1 MKLLD
6 AAALIAFLRGEP
18 AQGEVEEILR
28 EPDASISAVNLAEVV
43 DQLVR
48 RGGLAPEQVEAVL
61 AGLLDDAL
69 EVLACE
75 TSHALQAGNLRA
87 RHYHRRSAPLSLG
100 DCVLLA
106 TAQAAGV
113 VVSSDRVLLAIARA
127 EGLDVRAL
135 PDSQGRRPR

>member
-18 AQGEVEEILR
+18 AQHEVEALLR
-28 EPDASISAVNLAEVV
+28 ASAAAISAVNLAEVT

-48 RGGLAPEQVEAVL
+48 RGGLPFNEVQTVL

-69 EVLACE
+69 IVRAC
-75 TSHALQAGNLRA
+75 TMSHGLRAGLLRA
-87 RHYHRRSAPLSLG
+87 RHYHRRTAPLSLG

-106 TAQAAGV
+106 SAEDGDT
-113 VVSSDRVLLAIARA
+113 VVSSDRALLRIACA
-127 EGLDVRAL
+127 EGLDTLAL
-135 PDSQGRRPR
+135 LDSFGRRP

>member
-18 AQGEVEEILR
+18 ARDEVEALLR
-28 EPDASISAVNLAEVV
+28 ASAAAISAVNLAEVT

-48 RGGLAPEQVEAVL
+48 RGGLPFDEVQMVL

-69 EVLACE
+69 IVRAC
-75 TSHALQAGNLRA
+75 TRSHGLRAGLLRA
-87 RHYHRRSAPLSLG
+87 RHYHRRTAPLSLG

-106 TAQAAGV
+106 SAEDGDT
-113 VVSSDRVLLAIARA
+113 VVSSDRALLRIASA
-127 EGLDVRAL
+127 EGLDTLAL
-135 PDSQGRRPR
+135 LDSSGRRP